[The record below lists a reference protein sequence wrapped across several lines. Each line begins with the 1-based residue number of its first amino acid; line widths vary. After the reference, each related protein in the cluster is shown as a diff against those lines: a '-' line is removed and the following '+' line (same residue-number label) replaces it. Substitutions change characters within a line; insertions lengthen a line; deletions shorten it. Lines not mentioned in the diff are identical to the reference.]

1 MRYKKGLTWQYLTLV
16 TLCMLLQWRRQN
28 AKSYAHQR
36 GNTRSSSDSLKLR
49 PFSK

>member
-1 MRYKKGLTWQYLTLV
+1 MGYEKGLTWQYLTLSI
-16 TLCMLLQWRRQN
+16 LCMILQWRRQN

-36 GNTRSSSDSLKLR
+36 GTSRSSSDSLKLR